1 MIDCK
6 TRTQHNHIRIPL
18 HHTPPHSS
26 FFSRIVTTF
35 RARQSQIARPTERH
49 LSKGRNDPHTADHP
63 LYIDRQSTFIMAM
76 TLDQRSH
83 HLSGMNF
90 DHLPYTHSPQFSN
103 PWASS
108 QSAPHAPQLYP
119 TSMGASSA
127 SFDALKQQPN
137 VRSNTPS
144 MPYSSAPV
152 SATSL
157 PATNGYAPY
166 APSNLLDMSQ
176 DLLKPEFPRPAYEH
190 GYSAPP
196 SSISSYAPTS
206 APYAGSYSTLAPSQP
221 SDEIRRL
228 SQSWVLPTE
237 RSVL

>member
-1 MIDCK
+1 MS
-6 TRTQHNHIRIPL
+6 RY
-18 HHTPPHSS
+18 S
-26 FFSRIVTTF
+26 FSNIN
-35 RARQSQIARPTERH
+35 SIARST
-49 LSKGRNDPHTADHP
+49 NDICQNVQDNPHTADHP
-63 LYIDRQSTFIMAM
+63 LYINRQSTFIMTM

-103 PWASS
+103 PWGPS

-119 TSMGASSA
+119 TSMGPSNAG
-127 SFDALKQQPN
+127 FDALKQQPN
-137 VRSNTPS
+137 VRSTTSS

-152 SATSL
+152 SAPSM
-157 PATNGYAPY
+157 PATNGYTPY

-176 DLLKPEFPRPAYEH
+176 DLLKPEFPRPSYEQ

-196 SSISSYAPTS
+196 SSINSYAPTS

-228 SQSWVLPTE
+228 SQS
-237 RSVL
+237 